1 MPRVNEKI
9 RVKEVRLI
17 DSTGKQL
24 GIKATTEALQLARE
38 TSMDLVEISPS
49 AAPPVCKIMDFGKY
63 KYELNKKSKENK
75 KRQKTVVT
83 KEVKMRPKIDDHDFD
98 TKLKH
103 AQEFLKEG
111 CKVKVYV
118 MFKGREIAYKDFGYK
133 LIERLAA
140 GLVELGTP
148 EKRASEEGRNLIA
161 IFTPKVQPV
170 EAVKKSETKAE
181 QTETKTEPKAE
192 TKIAETAEP
201 QITPEAETAVTPD
214 QK

>member
-24 GIKATTEALQLARE
+24 GIKTTAEALQLARE

-75 KRQKTVVT
+75 KKQKTVVT
-83 KEVKMRPKIDDHDFD
+83 KEVKVRPKIDDHDFD

-111 CKVKVYV
+111 CKVKIYV

-133 LIERLAA
+133 LIDKLAA
-140 GLVELGTP
+140 GLAEFGTP

-161 IFTPKVQPV
+161 IFTPKAQPV
-170 EAVKKSETKAE
+170 ETVKKTDAKAE
-181 QTETKTEPKAE
+181 TVEPKAE
-192 TKIAETAEP
+192 SSEPKTEPNATAA
-201 QITPEAETAVTPD
+201 PE